1 MARRSPQK
9 PRSRP
14 PVERGAIRKPWTQRC
29 RIALVYPNTYRVGMS
44 NLGFQTVY
52 RLFNDLEG
60 VLCERVFLPTQPHDI
75 PRSVESNQ
83 PLERFH
89 IIAFGVSFE
98 NDFPGVLHILE
109 RAGLPLAATDRGSP
123 HPLVV
128 AGGVAC
134 WLNPEP
140 IAPFID
146 VFLLG
151 EAEVFIGDFVTAWR
165 PDAPRTDLLLRIA
178 TTVAGAYVP
187 AFYEVNYHPDGRIQ
201 RFAPTADVPER
212 IRPPQV
218 TDLNRHPTRTAV
230 LTGQTSFDDTILV
243 EIGRGCP
250 HGCRFC
256 AAGFLYRPP
265 RFRDTASLV
274 ETIRTGA
281 QWTRRIGLVGA
292 AVSDLPGIENLCR
305 IPSLSALRF
314 SFSSLRADA
323 LSPTLIETLRKNRV
337 KTATI
342 APDAGSERMRRVI
355 NKGITESQILSAA
368 ENLVA
373 GGIPNLR
380 LYFMIGLPTE
390 TGGDIVA
397 IIDLCSA
404 IRERWLAASR
414 RQGRIGTIQ
423 ISINSFVPKP
433 VTPFQWAPME
443 EKGLLT
449 QKIKILRKAFQP
461 VPNTRVKV
469 ESLKDS
475 ILQAVLSRGDRRL
488 SGVLKHFRGGKPWH
502 GAFAAE
508 ALNPGFYAHRER
520 ALEEILPWQFI
531 DHRLDVG
538 FLRREYAR
546 ALASTPSPPCPG
558 DNCTRCGV
566 CPLQAPLDP

>member
-1 MARRSPQK
+1 
-9 PRSRP
+9 
-14 PVERGAIRKPWTQRC
+14 
-29 RIALVYPNTYRVGMS
+29 MS

-52 RLFNDLEG
+52 RLFNEVEG
-60 VLCERVFLPTQPHDI
+60 VLCERVFLPTQPQDA

-83 PLERFH
+83 PLDRFH

-151 EAEVFIGDFVTAWR
+151 EAEAFIEDFIAAWR
-165 PDAPRTDLLLRIA
+165 PDTPRTDLLLRIA

-187 AFYEVNYHPDGRIQ
+187 AFYDVDYHPDGRIQ
-201 RFAPTADVPER
+201 RFAPTADVPEQ
-212 IRPPQV
+212 ICPPHV
-218 TDLNRHPTRTAV
+218 ADLSRHPTRTAV
-230 LTGQTSFDDTILV
+230 LTDQSSFDDTFLV

-256 AAGFLYRPP
+256 SAGFLYRPP

-274 ETIRTGA
+274 DTIIKGA

-292 AVSDLPGIENLCR
+292 AVSDLPGLGDLCR
-305 IPSLSALRF
+305 SPSLSALRL

-323 LSPTLIETLRKNRV
+323 LSPALIETLNRNRV

-355 NKGITESQILSAA
+355 NKGLTEPQILAAA
-368 ENLVA
+368 EDLVT
-373 GGIPNLR
+373 GGIPNLK

-390 TGGDIVA
+390 TDADIAA
-397 IIDLCSA
+397 IIDLCGA

-423 ISINSFVPKP
+423 VSINSFVPKP

-443 EKGLLT
+443 DKGLLT
-449 QKIKILRKAFQP
+449 QKIKTLRKALQP
-461 VPNTRVKV
+461 VPNTRLKV

-475 ILQAVLSRGDRRL
+475 IIQAVLSRGDRRL
-488 SGVLKHFRGGKPWH
+488 SGVLNHVLDGKPWQ

-508 ALNPGFYAHRER
+508 SLNPGFYAHRER
-520 ALEEILPWQFI
+520 TTEEILPWQFI
-531 DHRLDVG
+531 DHGLDAG
-538 FLRREYAR
+538 FLRREYER
-546 ALASTPSPPCPG
+546 ALASTPSRPCPG
-558 DNCTRCGV
+558 DNCSRCGV
-566 CPLQAPLDP
+566 CPLPPSLDP